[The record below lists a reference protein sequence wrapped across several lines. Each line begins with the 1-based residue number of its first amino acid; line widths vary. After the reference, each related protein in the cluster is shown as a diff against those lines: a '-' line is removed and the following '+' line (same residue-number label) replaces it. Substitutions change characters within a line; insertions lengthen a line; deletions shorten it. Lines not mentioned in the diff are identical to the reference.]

1 MFMEP
6 ITCWRFNDVRE
17 VVEKGGHGKNETKD
31 LLVIHKSA
39 IKRKIEIPHE
49 IMNFSNFDTRHQ

>member
-1 MFMEP
+1 MEP

-31 LLVIHKSA
+31 LLVVHKSA

-49 IMNFSNFDTRHQ
+49 IMNFSTFDTRDQ